1 MKKALLIASAVLG
14 IGLLVAQGPASASTT
29 ASGTLTVTAT
39 VVPSMQLLF
48 VSDGSGVAL
57 TGSGSNA
64 ATLAFGNINAYG
76 AYTGASGS
84 TRVVNSNNFVVS
96 SPFQLEVDLANT
108 SAGLTY
114 TLTTTLSAADATNTW
129 KVGPTG
135 TLTDISDGSAHTI
148 TTSGANGQTQY
159 TLSLQVPFTENN
171 SGANVSISKSI
182 AFNATAN

>member
-1 MKKALLIASAVLG
+1 MKRALIVMSAAAAVLFAA
-14 IGLLVAQGPASASTT
+14 LGPASAATT

-57 TGSGSNA
+57 TGSGTNA
-64 ATLAFGNINAYG
+64 ATLAFGNVNAYG

-84 TRVVNSNNFVVS
+84 TRTVNANNFQVA

-108 SAGLTY
+108 SAGLSY
-114 TLTTTLSAADATNTW
+114 TLQTTLSAADATNTW

-135 TLTDISDGSAHTI
+135 ALVDISDGSAHTI
-148 TTSGANGQTQY
+148 TSSGATGQTQY
-159 TLSLQVPFTENN
+159 TLQLTIPFTENN
-171 SGANVSISKSI
+171 SGSNVSISKSI
-182 AFNATAN
+182 SFNATAN